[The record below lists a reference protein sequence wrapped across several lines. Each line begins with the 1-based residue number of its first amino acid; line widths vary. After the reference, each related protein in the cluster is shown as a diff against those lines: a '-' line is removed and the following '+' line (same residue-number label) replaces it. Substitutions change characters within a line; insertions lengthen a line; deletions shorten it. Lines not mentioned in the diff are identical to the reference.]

1 MQYILLLVLI
11 SFISF
16 LTGYLLSKK
25 KRAIVEVK
33 VEEDSRYKELNGY
46 LEKTLEDVVSLK
58 RKLLKIE
65 EIIPVVNEQ
74 TLRIASR
81 IESSTVDTINK
92 FSVLADDIKKNTD
105 KALEV
110 NDDSKKRLIFDIC
123 NTIYTSF
130 LERNIDIPQKYKC
143 KDFEKCRKT
152 NRCIDAERL
161 LYVREIVREIVRN
174 TKETVNSSIKSQ
186 NSFLFER
193 INLLVG
199 DVKGIKKLSED
210 IEYIANMT
218 NLLALNATIESARAG
233 EYGRG
238 FAVVAGEV
246 RKLAEHSTK
255 TAKEIKNS
263 LALILSSLDETYKT
277 FSSAIEKESRL
288 FEDTS
293 SIYGDII
300 SGLVSSFQ
308 DVYAS
313 FDSFIS
319 DTSGIREM
327 INSIIFNLQ
336 FEDITKQ
343 MSTHMVK
350 MLEDMANSLKDIELL
365 KGLRDDL
372 LSLGVKKELI
382 EELDK
387 YSTMAEERE
396 IARGVVLGKNK
407 GSVNSKNEDDVTF
420 F

>member
-1 MQYILLLVLI
+1 MQYILLLILI

-105 KALEV
+105 NALEL
-110 NDDSKKRLIFDIC
+110 NDDSKKRLIFGIC

-130 LERNIDIPQKYKC
+130 LERNIDIPQKYRC

-174 TKETVNSSIKSQ
+174 TEETVNSSIKSQ

-218 NLLALNATIESARAG
+218 NLLALNAAIEAARAG

-246 RKLAEHSTK
+246 RKLAEHSNK

-293 SIYGDII
+293 NIYGDII

-350 MLEDMANSLKDIELL
+350 MLEDMTNSLKDIELL

-396 IARGVVLGKNK
+396 IARGVVLGENK

>member
-1 MQYILLLVLI
+1 MSVEEVVSEKTASGKKLAQPKGIDSVSMQKDREAAKKLAQERVKARTLAKQQQLSERIATAAEQLASSIEELSSAAEELNRSMEQIAAGAEQASGAAEESRSAINQIEKNTQTNAEVVNNVLNRINNLQLLVEETTTLI
-11 SFISF
+11 EQIIQGINNTAESTVE
-16 LTGYLLSKK
+16 TGKLINDLE
-25 KRAIVEVK
+25 KRAEEVGNIVQA
-33 VEEDSRYKELNGY
+33 
-46 LEKTLEDVVSLK
+46 VV
-58 RKLLKIE
+58 
-65 EIIPVVNEQ
+65 
-74 TLRIASR
+74 RIA
-81 IESSTVDTINK
+81 D
-92 FSVLADDIKKNTD
+92 
-105 KALEV
+105 
-110 NDDSKKRLIFDIC
+110 
-123 NTIYTSF
+123 
-130 LERNIDIPQKYKC
+130 Q
-143 KDFEKCRKT
+143 
-152 NRCIDAERL
+152 
-161 LYVREIVREIVRN
+161 
-174 TKETVNSSIKSQ
+174 
-186 NSFLFER
+186 
-193 INLLVG
+193 
-199 DVKGIKKLSED
+199 
-210 IEYIANMT
+210 T
-218 NLLALNATIESARAG
+218 NLLALNAAIEAARAG

-246 RKLAEHSTK
+246 RKLAEHSNK

-293 SIYGDII
+293 NIYGDII

-350 MLEDMANSLKDIELL
+350 MLEDMTNSLKDIELL

-396 IARGVVLGKNK
+396 IARGVVLGENK

>member
-1 MQYILLLVLI
+1 MQYILLLILI

-74 TLRIASR
+74 ILRIASR

-105 KALEV
+105 NALEL

-130 LERNIDIPQKYKC
+130 LERNIDIPQKYRC

-174 TKETVNSSIKSQ
+174 TEETVNSSIKSQ

-218 NLLALNATIESARAG
+218 NLLALNAAIEAARAG

-238 FAVVAGEV
+238 FAVVADEV
-246 RKLAEHSTK
+246 RKLAEHSNK

-293 SIYGDII
+293 NIYGDII

-350 MLEDMANSLKDIELL
+350 MLEDMTNSLKDIELL

-396 IARGVVLGKNK
+396 IARGVVLGENK
-407 GSVNSKNEDDVTF
+407 GSVNSKTQDDVTF

>member
-1 MQYILLLVLI
+1 MQYILLLILI

-25 KRAIVEVK
+25 KRAIVGVK

-105 KALEV
+105 NALEL
-110 NDDSKKRLIFDIC
+110 NDDSKKRLIFGIC

-130 LERNIDIPQKYKC
+130 LERNIDIPQKYRC

-174 TKETVNSSIKSQ
+174 TEETVNSSIKSQ

-218 NLLALNATIESARAG
+218 NLLALNAAIEAARAG

-246 RKLAEHSTK
+246 RKLAEHSNK

-293 SIYGDII
+293 NIYGDII

-350 MLEDMANSLKDIELL
+350 MLEDMTNSLKDIELL

-396 IARGVVLGKNK
+396 IARGVVLGENK

>member
-1 MQYILLLVLI
+1 MQYILLLILI

-105 KALEV
+105 NALEL

-130 LERNIDIPQKYKC
+130 LERNIDIPQKYRC

-174 TKETVNSSIKSQ
+174 TEETVNSSIKSQ

-218 NLLALNATIESARAG
+218 NLLALNAAIEAARAG

-246 RKLAEHSTK
+246 RKLAEHSNK

-293 SIYGDII
+293 NIYGDII

-350 MLEDMANSLKDIELL
+350 MLEDMTNSLKDIELL

-396 IARGVVLGKNK
+396 IARGVVLGENK
-407 GSVNSKNEDDVTF
+407 GSVNSKTQDDVTF